1 MMFLENVDFELL
13 WAFSLL
19 PLPLLVWILL
29 PPAPK
34 EKGMALRV
42 PFYAGIVQQS
52 GGRKS
57 GSVFRLIVAIL
68 AWLLLLIA
76 AARPQFVGDTISQQ
90 TSGRSLMMAVDISG
104 SMKAEDMQIS
114 GRNVSRLLAVK
125 AVAGDFIGQRKGDRI
140 GLILFGSQAYLQV
153 PLTFDLKTITSLLNE
168 AELGLAGG
176 QTAIG
181 DAIGLAVKRLRN
193 EPEADRVLILLTDGA
208 NTAGQ
213 IEPLKAADL
222 AAQEKV
228 RIYTIGIGADARMVR
243 TPFGLR
249 KTGGSDLDEETLSAI
264 SDKTGGRY
272 FRARDVDNLKEIYAL
287 LDEIEPISTDEL
299 SYRPIKELFYYPLFA
314 SLILSVLL
322 ALWGVFHS
330 IYSRFRPEREEWHAD

>member
-1 MMFLENVDFELL
+1 MILANLDFIYLWVFL
-13 WAFSLL
+13 LL
-19 PLPLLVWILL
+19 PLPILIWKFF
-29 PPAPK
+29 PPAP
-34 EKGMALRV
+34 ENNTSALRI
-42 PFYAGIVQQS
+42 PFYKGVEAHGAATQS
-52 GGRKS
+52 RS
-57 GSVFRLIVAIL
+57 WFRLILAIL
-68 AWLLLLIA
+68 AWLLLLLA

-104 SMKAEDMQIS
+104 SMKAEDMQFS
-114 GRNVSRLLAVK
+114 GRTVSRLLAVK

-153 PLTFDLKTITSLLNE
+153 PLTFDLKTITALLNE
-168 AELGLAGG
+168 AELGLAGR

-228 RIYTIGIGADARMVR
+228 RVYTIGIGADARMVR

-249 KTGGSDLDEETLSAI
+249 KTGGTDLDEKTLSAI

-272 FRARDVDNLKEIYAL
+272 FRARDVGGLQEIYAL

-299 SYRPIKELFYYPLFA
+299 SYRPIKELYYYPLSVA
-314 SLILSVLL
+314 LLLTVLL
-322 ALWGVFHS
+322 VLWVRIRGLIVKPN
-330 IYSRFRPEREEWHAD
+330 SRKAAI

>member
-1 MMFLENVDFELL
+1 MILANLDFIYLWVFL
-13 WAFSLL
+13 LL
-19 PLPLLVWILL
+19 PLPILIWKFF
-29 PPAPK
+29 PPAP
-34 EKGMALRV
+34 ENNTSALRI
-42 PFYAGIVQQS
+42 PFYKGVEAHGAATQS
-52 GGRKS
+52 RS
-57 GSVFRLIVAIL
+57 WFRLILAIL
-68 AWLLLLIA
+68 AWLLLLLA

-104 SMKAEDMQIS
+104 SMKAEDMQFS
-114 GRNVSRLLAVK
+114 GRTVSRLLAVK

-153 PLTFDLKTITSLLNE
+153 PLTFDLKTITALLNE
-168 AELGLAGG
+168 AELGLAGR

-228 RIYTIGIGADARMVR
+228 RVYTIGIGADARMVR

-249 KTGGSDLDEETLSAI
+249 KTGGTDLDEKTLSAI

-272 FRARDVDNLKEIYAL
+272 FRARDVGSLQEIYAL

-299 SYRPIKELFYYPLFA
+299 SYRPIKELYYYPLSVA
-314 SLILSVLL
+314 LLLTALLVLWVRIRGLIVKPN
-322 ALWGVFHS
+322 
-330 IYSRFRPEREEWHAD
+330 SRKAAI

>member
-1 MMFLENVDFELL
+1 MILANLDFIYLWVFL
-13 WAFSLL
+13 LL
-19 PLPLLVWILL
+19 PLPILIWKFF
-29 PPAPK
+29 PPAP
-34 EKGMALRV
+34 ENNTSALRI
-42 PFYAGIVQQS
+42 PFYKGVEAHGAATQS
-52 GGRKS
+52 RS
-57 GSVFRLIVAIL
+57 WFRLILAIL
-68 AWLLLLIA
+68 AWLLLLLA

-104 SMKAEDMQIS
+104 SMKAEDMQFS
-114 GRNVSRLLAVK
+114 GRTVSRLLAVK

-153 PLTFDLKTITSLLNE
+153 PLTFDLKTITALLNE
-168 AELGLAGG
+168 AELGLAGR

-228 RIYTIGIGADARMVR
+228 RVYTIGIGADARMVR

-249 KTGGSDLDEETLSAI
+249 KTGGTDLDEKTLSAI

-272 FRARDVDNLKEIYAL
+272 FRARDVGGLQEIYAL

-299 SYRPIKELFYYPLFA
+299 SYRPIKELYYYPLSVA
-314 SLILSVLL
+314 LLLTALLVLWVRIRGLIVKPN
-322 ALWGVFHS
+322 
-330 IYSRFRPEREEWHAD
+330 SRKAAI